1 MEDSKKII
9 QGYLECDGSIV
20 RISSLEDIKSF
31 LLKYGKENKELS
43 EEELD
48 ELTQKAQDSNA
59 LEKDDCNIGYSNNPL
74 VLQHGVTV
82 ENYKIKEGT
91 IAIADEAFA
100 LKNWSNTS
108 QYCLKSIQL
117 PNTVIAIGHSAFIGK
132 RNLRGINYPKSL
144 IRIGDA
150 AFSGCSNL
158 EAVVFPK
165 SIKYIGTR
173 AFQNTNICVLV
184 IPDNVQRIGSFA
196 FAGCSKLESI
206 KFKGVPKTIGSEVFS
221 NCTALREVIIPQ
233 GTKDYFEKEL
243 FPISKELFVEK

>member
-1 MEDSKKII
+1 MENKKRII

-31 LLKYGKENKELS
+31 LLKYGKENQDLS

-48 ELTQKAQDSNA
+48 VLTQKAQDSNA

-100 LKNWSNTS
+100 LKNWSNNS

-117 PNTVIAIGHSAFIGK
+117 PDTVIAIGHSAFIGK

-158 EAVVFPK
+158 EIVVFPK
-165 SIKYIGTR
+165 SIKYIGTH
-173 AFQNTNICVLV
+173 AFQNTSIRVIV
-184 IPDNVQRIGSFA
+184 IPDNVQKIGSFA
-196 FAGCSKLESI
+196 FAGCPKLESI
-206 KFKGVPKTIGSEVFS
+206 EFKGVPGTIGSEVFG
-221 NCTALREVIIPQ
+221 NCFALKEVIIPQ
-233 GTKDYFEKEL
+233 GSADYFEKEL
-243 FPISKELFVEK
+243 VPISKELFVEK